1 MRLPILA
8 VSCSIPFLGTM
19 LLSAGAA
26 QPMYAANEMLP
37 FDTARVRALAK
48 MLPSKATGVG
58 PRIQDRETWQRAADL
73 PGLQNVVA
81 EAESLVKRP
90 IPELTEELY
99 LDFSRTGNRSRCQRV
114 ISQRHGRVCTLVL
127 AECLEDEGR
136 FLRAIDEAIL
146 AVCDERSWLLPAHDR
161 ALNNYYGRTVEI
173 DLNSAATS
181 WNLATATFWLGDRL
195 GSPIRERIQRE
206 LQRRTFE
213 PFEKYVKTGEPRL
226 WWATGTNNWNAVCLA
241 GVTGSA
247 LTMIESPERRA
258 FFVAAAEHYVKNFL
272 KGFTPDGYC
281 SEGLGYWNYGFGHFV
296 LLSETISQVTAGN
309 LDLMA
314 DPLVEAI
321 ARFGSRME
329 IQPGVYPAF
338 ADCSPSARPD
348 PQIQAC
354 VDRRFG
360 FGWADARKEAAAQAG
375 SSRSL
380 FDLALMDLPN
390 ASADARLDAA
400 SSEPLPL
407 RDWFPDAGILI
418 CRSQGNRQNSL
429 AVALKGGHNAE
440 HHNHNDVGSF
450 VVAWRGRTPI
460 VDPGSEQYT
469 ARTFSSRRYESNVLN
484 SFGHSVPRVAGTLQR
499 NGAKAAAQILKAD
512 FTDLEDVL
520 ALDLRS
526 AYAVDGLLGLQ
537 RTFIFSREA
546 QGSLT
551 IIDEVEFDK
560 PQSFGTALITFWPQP
575 VVRGRRVQ
583 IGQNPEAVVVEIST
597 DGAEFDVHQEEIH
610 EEVHSRH
617 LPVRI
622 GIDLTEPVKQARIT
636 MTVRPAL

>member
-1 MRLPILA
+1 MRVSSPVVSRCIPVLAAILLITG
-8 VSCSIPFLGTM
+8 SSRQTD
-19 LLSAGAA
+19 
-26 QPMYAANEMLP
+26 AANEGPPFDAARVQTLAEMLP
-37 FDTARVRALAK
+37 V
-48 MLPSKATGVG
+48 KAAGVG
-58 PRIQDRETWQRAADL
+58 PRIQDRDAWRQAASL
-73 PGLQNVVA
+73 PGLQNVVS
-81 EAESLVKRP
+81 EAESLLKRP

-114 ISQRHGRVCTLVL
+114 ISQRHGRVCILVL

-136 FLRAIDEAIL
+136 FLPAIEEAIV
-146 AVCDERSWLLPAHDR
+146 AVCEERSWLLPAHDR
-161 ALNNYYGRTVEI
+161 SLNNYYGRTTEI
-173 DLNSAATS
+173 DLSSAATS
-181 WNLATATFWLGDRL
+181 WNLATAYFWLGDRL
-195 GSPIRERIQRE
+195 GNSVRERIQRE

-213 PFEKYVKTGEPRL
+213 PFESYVKTGKPRL

-247 LTMIESPERRA
+247 LTMIESPELRA
-258 FFVAAAEHYVKNFL
+258 FFVAAAEHYVENFL

-296 LLSETISQVTAGN
+296 LLSETISQATASG

-314 DPLVEAI
+314 DPRVEAI
-321 ARFGSRME
+321 ARFGTCME

-354 VDRRFG
+354 VDRQFG
-360 FGWADARKEAAAQAG
+360 FGWTNARKEAAAQAG
-375 SSRSL
+375 GARSL

-390 ASADARLDAA
+390 ASADAGVDAA
-400 SSEPLPL
+400 TAEPPPL
-407 RDWFPDAGILI
+407 RNWFHDAGILI
-418 CRSQGNRQNSL
+418 CRPQSKEQNAL

-499 NGAKAAAQILKAD
+499 SGAKAAAQIIKTD
-512 FTDLEDVL
+512 FTDRQDVL

-526 AYAVDGLLGLQ
+526 VYAVDGLLSLR
-537 RTFIFSREA
+537 RTFVFSREG

-551 IIDEVEFDK
+551 VIDEVEFDK
-560 PQSFGTALITFWPQP
+560 PQSFGTALITFQPQP
-575 VVRGRRVQ
+575 VVSDHGIQ
-583 IGQNPEAVVVEIST
+583 IGQGADAVIVEVST
-597 DGAEFDVHQEEIH
+597 DGAKFNVQQEEIH
-610 EEVHSRH
+610 EDVHSRH

-622 GIDLTEPVKQARIT
+622 GIDLTEPVKRARIT
-636 MTVRPAL
+636 MTIRPAD